1 MSRREFEDLA
11 DREIRS
17 VLAELKAG
25 LSDLARQAAEPIPQV
40 PLDPSQPQGA
50 QTYNRMLG
58 VRRRQALE
66 AALGQL
72 EQEIQARAGEAFE
85 VAGAEAAAQAAEA
98 SGGEGLPGVGINARA
113 VATAQAA
120 AAAEVRNVTE
130 AVRAKLNAAVT
141 KAVAGRS
148 SAAELASELGAAFD
162 VPQPAH
168 RIERIIRTEMAGIWM
183 ANQAEVD
190 ELLAD
195 TGPDLIKRWVTVG
208 GSRGDGR
215 NRDSHLELHGQ
226 ERELDEPFHVGG
238 GPKPGKAG
246 GATASTA
253 PDDGIGTPAKAPLD
267 AGLPAGERINC
278 RCRFVR
284 VHRSEAKQ
292 PYIRKRR
299 NPSRAGAAD
308 DLTTG

>member
-11 DREIRS
+11 DRELRA
-17 VLAELKAG
+17 VLAELRAG
-25 LSDLARQAAEPIPQV
+25 LKDLAREAAKPFPEV
-40 PLDPSQPQGA
+40 PLDPSQPEGA
-50 QTYNRMLG
+50 QTFNRMLG
-58 VRRRQALE
+58 VRRKQALE
-66 AALGQL
+66 AALAKL
-72 EQEIQARAGEAFE
+72 EAELGARAGEAFD
-85 VAGAEAAAQAAEA
+85 VAAAEA
-98 SGGEGLPGVGINARA
+98 GEQAAAASEGEGLPGVGINVRA
-113 VATAQAA
+113 VATAQAS
-120 AAAEVRNVTE
+120 AAAEVRNVTD
-130 AVRAKLNAAVT
+130 AIRADLNAAIT
-141 KAVAGRS
+141 KAMAGRS
-148 SAAELASELGAAFD
+148 TAAELAAELAAAFD

-168 RIERIIRTEMAGIWM
+168 RIERIMRTELAGIWM

-208 GSRGDGR
+208 GNRGDGR
-215 NRDSHLELHGQ
+215 NRDSHLALHGQ

-253 PDDGIGTPAKAPLD
+253 PGDGIGTPAKAPLD

-284 VHRSEAKQ
+284 VPRSEAKQ

-308 DLTTG
+308 DLATG